1 MRVAITPQL
10 PWYVA
15 RACGLV
21 AWALAWVSVM
31 WGLAL
36 STRALGSR
44 PKAPWLNDLHRT
56 LGGLTAAFV
65 VGHMVA
71 LLFDTFVPFGPRQLL
86 VPFATHWKP
95 GAVAW
100 GIVAFYL
107 LVAIET
113 TSLLMK
119 RLPRRVWRGIHLF
132 SYAFAVMATLHLLTA
147 GTDRHIEV
155 LRLVAVGLAGAT
167 FFFVVYR
174 AIGPGRAAS
183 VRSQRTR
190 QRPRSDRTEGEV
202 EPREATRPG
211 SRTRV

>member
-1 MRVAITPQL
+1 VRVALTPQL

-15 RACGLV
+15 RASGLV
-21 AWALAWVSVM
+21 AWALAWASVM

-65 VGHMVA
+65 VAHLVA
-71 LLFDTFVPFGPRQLL
+71 LLFDTYVPFGPRELF

-167 FFFVVYR
+167 FFFVLYR
-174 AIGPGRAAS
+174 VIGPGRAAS
-183 VRSQRTR
+183 VRSS
-190 QRPRSDRTEGEV
+190 RPRSDRTAGGTS
-202 EPREATRPG
+202 PPG
-211 SRTRV
+211 PSRSETRTRV